1 MHKIGS
7 ISIIK
12 FFFLFFLQ
20 NIFAIYLQLIYNL
33 AQIQV
38 TVILDLALSRDL
50 IFQQHLQ
57 FISFQVNEVAQEK
70 IKQKKYVSEKK
81 RLRILLSIFLRRKNS
96 ERYYLTK
103 KQIKLKKKLICS
115 TALSL
120 NYIVIRKDVHFT
132 QDRKMAN

>member
-1 MHKIGS
+1 M
-7 ISIIK
+7 
-12 FFFLFFLQ
+12 
-20 NIFAIYLQLIYNL
+20 
-33 AQIQV
+33 
-38 TVILDLALSRDL
+38 
-50 IFQQHLQ
+50 
-57 FISFQVNEVAQEK
+57 
-70 IKQKKYVSEKK
+70 
-81 RLRILLSIFLRRKNS
+81 SIFLRRKNS